1 MTAVLDECPK
11 CGSGVIWNDPS
22 YWDETDVHIVLMCDE
37 EGCATEWT
45 EIYTHAASQYT
56 GADGTTKTVT

>member
-1 MTAVLDECPK
+1 MSAVLDECPK

-22 YWDETDVHIVLMCDE
+22 YWDETDVHIVMSCEDEDCDR
-37 EGCATEWT
+37 EWT

-56 GADGTTKTVT
+56 GADGQTVTA